1 MKIKGWDKLRYKFIT
16 MGGAKLTID
25 TTWDEVEG
33 DKVTYCLTMCDVDN
47 VGDTLISV
55 RLQSSAF
62 EDELIMKV
70 ELEQPK
76 ITPNINR
83 VFRRRDLINVDEF
96 LVNMCSELLKNT
108 MVYSFISLLS
118 DVQSKRNVTNTFSS
132 HSFGVNKW

>member
-1 MKIKGWDKLRYKFIT
+1 MKIKNWDKLRYKFVSLA
-16 MGGAKLTID
+16 GANLTID

-55 RLQSSAF
+55 RLQSGAF
-62 EDELIMKV
+62 DDEFLMKV

-83 VFRRRDLINVDEF
+83 VFRPRDLMSMDEF
-96 LVNMCSELLKNT
+96 LVNMCNELMKNT

-118 DVQSKRNVTNTFSS
+118 DVQNKRLQHTMRAPSS
-132 HSFGVNKW
+132 HSLSF